1 MHKLS
6 PGEELL
12 AMHLKA
18 AKINFVREYAFMPS
32 RKYRADFALLEHG
45 LLIEV
50 DGGQRMGTIGK
61 DGKAYA
67 IGRHTQDKDLE
78 KLNFA
83 AILGYRVM
91 RFSYA
96 MVKSGKALQAI
107 ESAIVK

>member
-67 IGRHTQDKDLE
+67 IGRRSE
-78 KLNFA
+78 ER
-83 AILGYRVM
+83 RV
-91 RFSYA
+91 
-96 MVKSGKALQAI
+96 GK
-107 ESAIVK
+107 EC